1 MLEMVVSPPRLLQQV
16 TELICIFH
24 CRKSEIQETCCIC
37 RWQKGKMLLLASLS
51 AWIIFTLPLGLIQ
64 PPATSCILKENHTY
78 VLKTMPPP
86 EHVYKREVGKGS
98 LSLLVD
104 SNIHKS
110 GPNNFPPRHS
120 RAFHLPMT
128 TAGQSPL
135 DVRYA
140 SNYKESE
147 HSNWV
152 SPLFSSIVY
161 RTQVCHHKT

>member
-1 MLEMVVSPPRLLQQV
+1 
-16 TELICIFH
+16 
-24 CRKSEIQETCCIC
+24 
-37 RWQKGKMLLLASLS
+37 MLLLASLS

-78 VLKTMPPP
+78 VLKTLAPP
-86 EHVYKREVGKGS
+86 EHVYKREVGK
-98 LSLLVD
+98 D
-104 SNIHKS
+104 SDTHNLGQS
-110 GPNNFPPRHS
+110 TPDTNTFLPRHS
-120 RAFHLPMT
+120 RAFHQPT

-147 HSNWV
+147 HKNWV

-161 RTQVCHHKT
+161 RTQVRHLKK

>member
-1 MLEMVVSPPRLLQQV
+1 
-16 TELICIFH
+16 
-24 CRKSEIQETCCIC
+24 
-37 RWQKGKMLLLASLS
+37 MLLLASLS

-78 VLKTMPPP
+78 VLKTLAPPQP
-86 EHVYKREVGKGS
+86 VYKREVDKHT

-104 SNIHKS
+104 SDIQKL
-110 GPNNFPPRHS
+110 GPSTTDINTFLSRHS
-120 RAFHLPMT
+120 RAFHQPM

-135 DVRYA
+135 DVQFA

-161 RTQVCHHKT
+161 RTQVRHFKK